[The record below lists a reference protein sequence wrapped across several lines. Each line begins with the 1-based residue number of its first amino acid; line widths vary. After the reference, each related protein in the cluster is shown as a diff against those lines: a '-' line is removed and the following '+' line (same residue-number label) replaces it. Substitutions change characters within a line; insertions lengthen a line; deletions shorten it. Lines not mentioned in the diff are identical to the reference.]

1 MLVNLPASPIFVEI
15 VTWYLWK
22 ALPLEEFH
30 LQLFTSWPWPCISVM
45 LFYADMWLMMYNLIR
60 EILSFQ
66 DGRLPHMPWSSLQPS
81 LVLLCS
87 FGKVALSLEKSFTW
101 YVIYEYLNICSFGK
115 VTFSFIEEDTIQNL
129 ISQFDIQIVTIA
141 KQWLVTLKT
150 MVSDPQN
157 NGWHNYKTMV
167 GDTHLCQW
175 WHSGNERSKT

>member
-1 MLVNLPASPIFVEI
+1 MLVNLPESSLFVEI

-22 ALPLEEFH
+22 ALPLEDCH
-30 LQLFTSWPWPCISVM
+30 MQLFTSWPWPCISVTC
-45 LFYADMWLMMYNLIR
+45 DWLIC
-60 EILSFQ
+60 ILSFQ